1 MAYVQS
7 WLAHRASPQAEVAH
21 LHHACN
27 GRRPVLRIAHRGVQ
41 ASAHRIALLPGDG
54 IGPEIADVA
63 VRLLRAAGEL
73 EGESFEVDE
82 GLIGGA
88 AIDATGQP
96 LPAETMQ
103 LCRDS
108 DAVLL
113 AAIGGCGPTGAC
125 CAGRGTAGGPPSNGR
140 PRRYK
145 WDALAPELRP
155 ERGLLSLR
163 EGLQCFAN
171 LRPARV
177 LPQLVDASSLKREVV
192 EGVDIMI
199 VRELVGGIYF
209 GQPRVSRGAGLPP
222 AGGPPPPTTAALRPQ
237 LSPLLW
243 RAGIQNQ

>member
-1 MAYVQS
+1 MVYVQS
-7 WLAHRASPQAEVAH
+7 WLAHRASPQAEVVH

-27 GRRPVLRIAHRGVQ
+27 GRRSVLRIAHRGVQ

-82 GLIGGA
+82 GLVGGA

-96 LPAETMQ
+96 LPAETLQ

-125 CAGRGTAGGPPSNGR
+125 RAGRGTAGGPAYTREATQVQVGR
-140 PRRYK
+140 AHAGAAAGAWPAEPARGPAVLCQPAAGHGAAAAGGRVQPEARGGGGRGHHDRARAGRRH
-145 WDALAPELRP
+145 L
-155 ERGLLSLR
+155 
-163 EGLQCFAN
+163 F
-171 LRPARV
+171 RPAQGEARRC
-177 LPQLVDASSLKREVV
+177 PA
-192 EGVDIMI
+192 
-199 VRELVGGIYF
+199 
-209 GQPRVSRGAGLPP
+209 AG
-222 AGGPPPPTTAALRPQ
+222 R
-237 LSPLLW
+237 
-243 RAGIQNQ
+243 